1 MKTNLILIRHGYS
14 TANEADVFA
23 GFYDAELTATGMRQ
37 AEKCADALKDE
48 HIDAVYASDLKR
60 AFRTA
65 EPVAASHGLVPIPE
79 PGMREI
85 FAGEWEGLTF
95 RELAER
101 FPEDVGVWMTD
112 IGNSRCTGGESVKEF
127 SARILSAV
135 DRIAAANAGK
145 TVCIGTHATP
155 IRAVCTAAA
164 GLPAGRMAEIPWVRN
179 ASISRFVWEDGV
191 LTAVSVGE
199 TAHLGDDETPPLP
212 VTLDPE
218 E

>member
-23 GFYDAELTATGMRQ
+23 GFYDAELTAKGMRQ
-37 AEKCADALKDE
+37 AEKCAAALKDE
-48 HIDAVYASDLKR
+48 YIDAVYASDLRR

-65 EPVAASHGLVPIPE
+65 EPVAASHGLPLIPE

-85 FAGEWEGLTF
+85 RAGEWEGLPF
-95 RELAER
+95 RTLAER
-101 FPEDVGVWMTD
+101 FPEDFGMWMED

-127 SARILSAV
+127 SARILAAV
-135 DRIAAANAGK
+135 DRIAAANPGK

-199 TAHLGDDETPPLP
+199 TDHLGDDATPPLP
-212 VTLDPE
+212 DTIEPAE
-218 E
+218 